1 MYRGKTKLG
10 IATAGNT
17 RTVYGD
23 LVPLASEEYTDA
35 GQQIV
40 TRYRVI
46 LPASAGLVTAT
57 DEVVVDGIR
66 YGVRG
71 DAEPHRLGGR
81 LHHYEAVVE
90 RVQG

>member
-10 IATAGNT
+10 ILTAGNT
-17 RTVYGD
+17 RPVYGD
-23 LVPLASEEYTDA
+23 LVPLASELYTDA

-40 TRYRVI
+40 TRYRVF
-46 LPASAGLVTAT
+46 LPVSAGLVVAS
-57 DEVVVDGIR
+57 DKVVVDGLK
-66 YGVRG
+66 YGVKG

>member
-23 LVPLASEEYTDA
+23 LVPLASELYTDA
-35 GQQIV
+35 GQQII

-57 DEVVVDGIR
+57 DAVVVDGIQ
-66 YGVRG
+66 YAPQG
-71 DAEPHRLGGR
+71 DAEPHRLGGW

>member
-1 MYRGKTKLG
+1 MYAGTTKLG

-40 TRYRVI
+40 TRYRVF
-46 LPASAGLVTAT
+46 LPVSAGLVTAT

-71 DAEPHRLGGR
+71 DAEPHRLVGR
-81 LHHYEAVVE
+81 LHHYEVVVE

>member
-17 RTVYGD
+17 RTVWGD

-40 TRYRVI
+40 TRYRVF
-46 LPASAGLVTAT
+46 LPASAGLVVGT
-57 DEVVVDGIR
+57 DEIVVDGIR
-66 YGVRG
+66 YGVKG

-81 LHHYEAVVE
+81 LHHCEVVVE

>member
-35 GQQIV
+35 GQQVI
-40 TRYRVI
+40 TRYRVF
-46 LPASAGLVTAT
+46 LPVSAGLVVGT
-57 DEVVVDGIR
+57 DEIVVGGIR

-71 DAEPHRLGGR
+71 DAEPHRLAGR
-81 LHHYEAVVE
+81 LHHFEAIVE